1 MTMTVCPDWRDLP
14 FREIW
19 CVDTEF
25 YPGPGK
31 ANGGVEG
38 DASTPLCLVAHEM
51 RSGRVVRLWQDEFGP
66 FPPHRLDD
74 SALFIAFT
82 NSAEFGTHISLG
94 WGGLVCSLD
103 LYLEFRHFMNNG
115 AAESSDRGKGFFSL
129 AGALRCFGDDGLDLT
144 HKKDMRDRIIQGP
157 PFTHEERREILEY
170 CESDVDALVR
180 LVPHLIPT
188 IRTLPHAEYRAEYA
202 WAIAQEERRGVPID
216 QSWLSRICEY
226 WDGIRTDLTLELDEF
241 GIYEIANGK
250 PHWRKERF
258 AEFIQRNNM
267 SWPKLES
274 GALDETDQTFRE
286 MEGKYSFIGPLRELR
301 YSLSKLKLNDLHVG
315 SDGRNRTLLSPYGTK
330 TARNTPSNSKY
341 VFGPA
346 KWIRFLI
353 APPPGLALI
362 HRDFCQQEV
371 RIAAILSGDKALMEA
386 CLSGDVYLGLA
397 EKLGFISESM
407 SMTELEDVRKL
418 FKTVVLGIL
427 YGLGAETL
435 AVRAGIT
442 LYEAAEILARLRARF
457 RVFFDYLQHVL
468 DHAGILLEVSTPYG
482 WTMQCPPTIN
492 PRTASNFPIQST
504 GAEILHVLSII
515 AERRGIE
522 IVAPVHDAVMAQAP
536 LDQVRDVS
544 AALDRLMRDASAVV
558 SRGHELPTD
567 EQLIGK
573 DLHHERYYDK
583 RGVTMWDTVTKL
595 VDKLEREK
603 AEQQERA
610 SQ

>member
-1 MTMTVCPDWRDLP
+1 MTAYPDWRDLP
-14 FREIW
+14 FQEIL

-25 YPGPGK
+25 YPGSGK

-38 DASTPLCLVAHEM
+38 DASTPLCLVGYEM
-51 RSGRVVRLWQDEFGP
+51 RSGRTIRQWQDELGP
-66 FPPHRLDD
+66 SPPYRLDN
-74 SALFIAFT
+74 SALFIGYM
-82 NSAEFGTHISLG
+82 NSAEFGFHIARG
-94 WGGLVCSLD
+94 WGEPACSLD
-103 LYLEFRHFMNNG
+103 MYLEFRHYVNDGN
-115 AAESSDRGKGFFSL
+115 AEASDRGKGFFSL
-129 AGALRCFGDDGLDLT
+129 DGALRYFCDDALDLT
-144 HKKDMRDRIIQGP
+144 HKTDMRDRIIQGP
-157 PFTHEERREILEY
+157 PFTHAERREIMEY
-170 CESDVDALVR
+170 CEDDVMALVR
-180 LVPHLIPT
+180 LVPHLVPT
-188 IRTLPHAEYRAEYA
+188 IRSLPHAMFRAKYA
-202 WAIAQEERRGVPID
+202 WAIAKEERRGVPID
-216 QSWLSRICEY
+216 QPWLSRIREN
-226 WDGIRTDLTLELDEF
+226 WDGIRTDLTLELDQF
-241 GIYEIANGK
+241 GIYEIKDGK
-250 PHWRKERF
+250 PHWRKDHF
-258 AEFIQRNNM
+258 AEFIRRNNM

-274 GALDETDQTFRE
+274 GAFDETDQTFRE
-286 MEGKYSFIGPLRELR
+286 MGGKYPFIEPLRELR
-301 YSLSKLKLNDLHVG
+301 YSLSKLKLNDLQVG

-330 TARNTPSNSKY
+330 TARNTPSNSRY

-397 EKLGFISESM
+397 EQLGFISESI
-407 SMTELEDVRKL
+407 SITELEDVRKL

-442 LYEAAEILARLRARF
+442 LYEAAEILARLKARF
-457 RVFFDYLQHVL
+457 RVFFDYLARVA
-468 DHAGILLEVSTPYG
+468 DHAGILLEVATPYG
-482 WTMQCPPTIN
+482 WIMQCPPEIN
-492 PRTASNFPIQST
+492 LRTVQNFPIQST
-504 GAEILHVLSII
+504 GAEILHVLSIM

-522 IVAPVHDAVMAQAP
+522 IVAPVHDATMVQAP
-536 LDQVRDVS
+536 IGQVNEVS
-544 AALDRLMRDASAVV
+544 AAVDRLMRDASAVV
-558 SRGHELPTD
+558 LRGHELPTD
-567 EQLIGK
+567 EQLIGPG
-573 DLHHERYYDK
+573 LHHPRYYDK